1 MRRRSKAAV
10 VGVAIILA
18 FIFLVPIT
26 QVGFVLAPVPNPCP
40 TTTPESGS
48 MSSCGIA
55 YYLPGHA
62 SVTYWLF
69 GVGAT
74 YGSVNNTGYGLGFA
88 KCSTL
93 APPNFANTTKSTVF
107 VRESTSVR
115 LCCSLSKC

>member
-1 MRRRSKAAV
+1 MRRRSEAV
-10 VGVAIILA
+10 IVGVVIILA

-26 QVGFVLAPVPNPCP
+26 QVGFELAPVPNPCP
-40 TTTPESGS
+40 ATTSEFGS
-48 MSSCGIA
+48 VSSCGIA

-62 SVTYWLF
+62 SITYWLF

-93 APPNFANTTKSTVF
+93 APPKLANATKSTVF
-107 VRESTSVR
+107 IYESTSIR
-115 LCCSLSKC
+115 LCCSLSRC